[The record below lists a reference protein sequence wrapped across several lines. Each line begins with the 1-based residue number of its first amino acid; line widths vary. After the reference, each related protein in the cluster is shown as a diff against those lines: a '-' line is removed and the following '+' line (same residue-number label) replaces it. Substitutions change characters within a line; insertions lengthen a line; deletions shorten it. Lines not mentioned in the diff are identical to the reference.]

1 MPSSKMP
8 GIIRTVII
16 GTLFSVIASL
26 VIESSA
32 LLLEVLRPHSDPTS
46 SDLIGSAWNVIKN
59 VQFAVFFVILV
70 LLGAWFRIVPTI
82 ISGGV
87 IGFTLRSLAYHDH
100 LNNIYAGIVGG
111 LIGLSMGW
119 ASAVFIYPTISIA
132 HQMGPSAE
140 PIWAGVEGVLE
151 GLLSSLLLARWLR
164 RHASL
169 SSQMTD

>member
-59 VQFAVFFVILV
+59 VQFAVFFDSCAI
-70 LLGAWFRIVPTI
+70 
-82 ISGGV
+82 
-87 IGFTLRSLAYHDH
+87 
-100 LNNIYAGIVGG
+100 
-111 LIGLSMGW
+111 
-119 ASAVFIYPTISIA
+119 
-132 HQMGPSAE
+132 
-140 PIWAGVEGVLE
+140 
-151 GLLSSLLLARWLR
+151 R
-164 RHASL
+164 R
-169 SSQMTD
+169 MV